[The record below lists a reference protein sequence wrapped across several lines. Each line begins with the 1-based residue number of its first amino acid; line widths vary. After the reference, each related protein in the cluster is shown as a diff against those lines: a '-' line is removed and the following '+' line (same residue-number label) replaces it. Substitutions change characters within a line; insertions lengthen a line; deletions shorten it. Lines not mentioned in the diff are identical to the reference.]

1 MTMKRIRF
9 ALLSLSIVALAVA
22 FQNERGKEFLRA
34 GSVLKKC
41 KTAVTPRSVFAQS
54 GVYWSANMETG
65 GQDLSHWY
73 FGLNSTTTPCCSEG
87 NPGGG
92 VFNSGVAST
101 GPSFDV
107 AHGGTYS
114 ALLKISTPS
123 NPTGGTRLFRWVEP
137 QTYSDL
143 YYSAWYYF
151 PQIYTPNG
159 NPAFW
164 NVFQWKS
171 KGTAEGDNPFF
182 ILNVGNR
189 PPGDTNPGAMFFYL
203 YNQNTATSYTPLA
216 YINIPVAGWTHLQA
230 HYVCDPVSGHVT
242 FWQDGTEI
250 FDVSSVATR
259 YADGDCQWS
268 VNNYSNSL
276 TPSPASIYVDDAAIC
291 STQTSCQ

>member
-9 ALLSLSIVALAVA
+9 AVLSLSIVALAVA
-22 FQNERGKEFLRA
+22 FQYRSGKELLRA
-34 GSVLKKC
+34 GSALKKC
-41 KTAVTPRSVFAQS
+41 RAAFAPRSVFAQS
-54 GVYWSANMETG
+54 GVLWSANMETG
-65 GQDLSHWY
+65 GQDLSQWY

-92 VFNSGVAST
+92 IFNSGIASA

-123 NPTGGTRLFRWVEP
+123 NPTSGTRLFRWIEP

-143 YYSAWYYF
+143 YYGVWYYF
-151 PQIYTPNG
+151 PQGYTPTT
-159 NPAFW
+159 FW

-171 KGTAEGDNPFF
+171 KGTVEGNNPFF

-203 YNQNTATSYTPLA
+203 YNQNTLTSYSPQT
-216 YINIPVAGWTHLQA
+216 YINVPVAGWTHVQA
-230 HYVCDPVSGHVT
+230 HYVCDPVNGHVT
-242 FWQDGTEI
+242 FWQDGTQI
-250 FDVSSVATR
+250 FDVSSVGTR

-268 VNNYSNSL
+268 VNNYSDSISP
-276 TPSPASIYVDDAAIC
+276 TPATIYVDDAAIC
-291 STQTSCQ
+291 SSQASCQ